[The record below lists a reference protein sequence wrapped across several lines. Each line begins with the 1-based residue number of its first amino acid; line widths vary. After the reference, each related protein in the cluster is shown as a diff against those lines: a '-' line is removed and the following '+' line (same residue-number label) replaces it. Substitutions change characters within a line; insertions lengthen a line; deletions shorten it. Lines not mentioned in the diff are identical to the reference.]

1 MVAAQVVEA
10 VIIPQSLLVAGAV
23 AQVVLERRAQHPL
36 LLVVTLLY
44 WVERLEIL
52 WAVVEA
58 VDYKV
63 FQPQAKENSVGV
75 QAVEVV
81 LPLVVLVAV
90 LYLVRQA
97 AAAVQE

>member
-1 MVAAQVVEA
+1 MVVAQVVEA
-10 VIIPQSLLVAGAV
+10 VIIAQSLLVAGAV
-23 AQVVLERRAQHPL
+23 ERVRLERLVQHPL

-44 WVERLEIL
+44 RMERLEIL
-52 WAVVEA
+52 WVAAEA

-75 QAVEVV
+75 QVVEVV

-90 LYLVRQA
+90 LSLVRQEA
-97 AAAVQE
+97 VAVQE